1 MIKAQDTNQI
11 GEKELP
17 HGQSTPFTPT
27 ALNLRKQ
34 KAIPIDKAVG
44 ASALMAYK
52 WHCTRTP

>member
-17 HGQSTPFTPT
+17 HGQSTPITPT

-52 WHCTRTP
+52 